1 MYQPAGK
8 AHSSRRASSRD
19 EFAPLPRVNYDGV
32 VDFEKAIA
40 AFVSYLRSERNAS
53 PNTISAY
60 GRDLR
65 ALLSFLRERKG
76 LAEEAPVPLGA
87 CDLYALRGHL
97 GLLARTHAPP
107 SIARKMAAIRAF
119 FRFLV
124 DRGHAPHSPA
134 DELAN
139 PKVRRPLPTFL
150 SVDAAKEVVEAP
162 DTTKAHPAV
171 QKRDKAALELL
182 YGAGVR
188 VSELVGLDLED
199 VDLAGQRA
207 RVLGKGRKER
217 MVPFGQAAAEALASY
232 LALRTAFRHP
242 RTGALDPKALF
253 VSVRGRRLPVR
264 AVQLFVRSYGA
275 LGAGRADLHPHA
287 LRHTCATHL
296 LDGGADLRAIQEVL
310 GHASLST
317 TQKYTHVSVEHLLAV
332 YDKSHPL
339 AKGRMPEPAGGL
351 APSGVLDD
359 TDVG

>member
-1 MYQPAGK
+1 M
-8 AHSSRRASSRD
+8 
-19 EFAPLPRVNYDGV
+19 
-32 VDFEKAIA
+32 DFDQGIA

-53 PNTISAY
+53 VHTISAY
-60 GRDLR
+60 QRDLL
-65 ALLSFLRERKG
+65 ALCAFLRERQTSRPSSKRSRSSTDED
-76 LAEEAPVPLGA
+76 APIPVPLVA

-107 SIARKMAAIRAF
+107 SIARKMASIRAF

-124 DRGHAPHSPA
+124 DRNVVPRSPA

-162 DTTKAHPAV
+162 QNSSAHPAV
-171 QKRDKAALELL
+171 MRRDRAALELL

-199 VDLAGQRA
+199 LDLQGQRA

-217 MVPFGQAAAEALASY
+217 MVPFGEAAARALESY
-232 LALRTAFRHP
+232 LAVRTAFAHP

-253 VSVRGRRLPVR
+253 LSVRGRRLPVR
-264 AVQLFVRSYGA
+264 GVQLFVRAYGA
-275 LGAGRADLHPHA
+275 SGAGRADLHPHA

-332 YDKSHPL
+332 YDKAHPL
-339 AKGRMPEPAGGL
+339 AKGRMPVPFGTEPSSEALDGVSASGLGG
-351 APSGVLDD
+351 G
-359 TDVG
+359 

>member
-1 MYQPAGK
+1 MDFDA
-8 AHSSRRASSRD
+8 AVAS
-19 EFAPLPRVNYDGV
+19 
-32 VDFEKAIA
+32 
-40 AFVSYLRSERNAS
+40 FVSYLRSERNAS
-53 PNTISAY
+53 VHTISAY
-60 GRDLR
+60 DRDVR
-65 ALLSFLRERKG
+65 ALVSFLRERKA
-76 LAEEAPVPLGA
+76 LAEEAPVPLGV

-107 SIARKMAAIRAF
+107 SIARKIAAIRAF

-124 DRGHAPHSPA
+124 DRGVLPSNPA

-162 DTTKAHPAV
+162 GATGSLQNPMIAR
-171 QKRDKAALELL
+171 RDRAALELL

-188 VSELVGLDLED
+188 VSELTGLDLAD
-199 VDLAGQRA
+199 IDLGSRRA

-217 MVPFGQAAAEALASY
+217 MVPFGEAAAAAVAAY
-232 LALRTAFRHP
+232 LAVRPTFAHP
-242 RTGALDPKALF
+242 RTGDLHPTALF

-264 AVQLFVRSYGA
+264 AVQLFVQAYGA
-275 LGAGRADLHPHA
+275 SGAGRADLHPHA

-296 LDGGADLRAIQEVL
+296 LDGGADLRSIQEVL

-332 YDKSHPL
+332 YDKAHPL
-339 AKGRMPEPAGGL
+339 AKGTMP
-351 APSGVLDD
+351 APRDAAPRDPSK
-359 TDVG
+359 T